1 MNATM
6 TTPRLELLFEERVRL
21 TEVVEY
27 GFPMND
33 LLEGKTPIPPEG
45 ARFDIYF
52 EGSLQ
57 GDRIRGTIEGVDFL
71 EVRADGRY
79 FLNLQAR
86 IRTED
91 GANIQL
97 RETGVNNQG
106 TLRLQMEFHT
116 GDRRYSW
123 LNSRQVLGIGTVD
136 LSAAEANVQGYLI

>member
-1 MNATM
+1 MNATV
-6 TTPRLELLFEERVRL
+6 TTTQLDLLFEERVRL
-21 TEVVEY
+21 TDVVEY
-27 GFPMND
+27 GFSMND

-52 EGSLQ
+52 EGMLQ
-57 GDRIRGTIEGVDFL
+57 GERIKGTIAGVDYL

-97 RETGVNNQG
+97 RETGINSQG
-106 TLRLQMEFHT
+106 ALHLQMDFHT
-116 GDRRYSW
+116 NDRRYSW
-123 LNSRQVLGIGTVD
+123 LNSRQVLGVGTVD
-136 LSAAEANVQGYLI
+136 FTTAEANVQGFLI